1 MVQSVIWEEG
11 EDESRKKQWPCAKGG
26 GGGSKQKEE
35 ILLQSTPAPA
45 PTQQYSGTQYRG
57 KRRKVDIC
65 GIVLLPP
72 ISVSNQH
79 TVQLSW
85 GKYKYK
91 YNQVQVQHTVQTAQL
106 WQVQAQVQ

>member
-35 ILLQSTPAPA
+35 ILLQSAPA

-91 YNQVQVQHTVQTAQL
+91 QVQVQYTVQTAQV